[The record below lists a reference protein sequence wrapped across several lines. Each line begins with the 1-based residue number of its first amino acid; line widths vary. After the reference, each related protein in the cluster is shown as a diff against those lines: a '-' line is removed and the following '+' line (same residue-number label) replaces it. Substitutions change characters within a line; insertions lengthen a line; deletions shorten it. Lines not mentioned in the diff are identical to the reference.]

1 MRLRLSGQRHAW
13 SALVTHT
20 AGGPLVAVH
29 VHIDFIDNLLYDFIS
44 GDGRYSLL
52 HVIQRLKKFR
62 KLLAC
67 GSFLVEVTIA
77 PRIVLKANSTALLMH
92 IYIHLSESHT
102 SGYETYC
109 IGT

>member
-1 MRLRLSGQRHAW
+1 MRLARKRHAW
-13 SALVTHT
+13 SMLVTHT

-29 VHIDFIDNLLYDFIS
+29 VQLDFIDNLLCDFIS

-52 HVIQRLKKFR
+52 HVLQRLKKVR

-77 PRIVLKANSTALLMH
+77 PRIILKTNSTAPLMH

-102 SGYETYC
+102 SGMKHTA
-109 IGT
+109 